1 MPPAVSAR
9 RAPNASAQVLRRRG
23 IRFRTRPRTVFR
35 SASELDAWL
44 MSVSLAAHRIFL
56 PPDHSDGAN
65 THEMWTNRGSS
76 ASTIPAQS
84 RGRIQIVR
92 LERFDRLHVKLF
104 LVIAGAIAGLTLVT
118 YLVFTWAFEAGF
130 VQYLNRADEARLE
143 LMTDRLADVYTR
155 EGGWAS
161 LARDGERWMAMS
173 RDALGLPS
181 SAEPGQR
188 RELPLTIDPRLLLFD
203 ANHARLIGSPEVAP
217 RAVLKPIDTGGT
229 VVGYL
234 GYVPRVEL
242 VQSLERVYLR
252 RQHQAFTAV
261 AIGMVVAGLA
271 YWLTRRVRALM
282 RGTNALIHGDYTA
295 RVTPRGHDELARL
308 AGDFNTLATTLA
320 AAQEARRAWVAD
332 IAHELRT
339 PLALLRGEIE
349 SLQDGVRELNQDSVA
364 SLAFETTRLTRLVE
378 DLHTLSLSD
387 RGALTY
393 HRKPLDLA
401 DVLRDAVAGWRRE
414 AEQHGLSLTLDLE
427 DDTIVFAD
435 ETRLAQLF
443 ANLMQNSVR
452 YTDGPGQIAISLRRE
467 RDCAVVDWQDSAPG
481 VAPEELPR
489 LTERLYRVEASRS
502 RVSGGSGLGL
512 AIARAIVEGHGGRL
526 VAAAS
531 PLGGLAIRVELP
543 LWSDPTNG

>member
-1 MPPAVSAR
+1 MPPALRAR
-9 RAPNASAQVLRRRG
+9 RTPNATARVLRRRG
-23 IRFRTRPRTVFR
+23 IRFRTRPRTVLR
-35 SASELDAWL
+35 SPSVLGAWL
-44 MSVSLAAHRIFL
+44 MSVSLAALVIFPL
-56 PPDHSDGAN
+56 PGHSDGAN

-76 ASTIPAQS
+76 ASIIPAHS

-92 LERFDRLHVKLF
+92 IERFDRLHVKLF

-118 YLVFTWAFEAGF
+118 YLVFTWVFEAGF

-188 RELPLTIDPRLLLFD
+188 RELPLTIDPRL
-203 ANHARLIGSPEVAP
+203 IGSPEVAS

-252 RQHQAFTAV
+252 RQHQAFAAV
-261 AIGMVVAGLA
+261 AIGMVVAALGLAAGLA

-308 AGDFNTLATTLA
+308 AGDFNTLAATLA

-339 PLALLRGEIE
+339 PLAVLRGEIE

-414 AEQHGLSLTLDLE
+414 AEQHGLSLMLDLE

-543 LWSDPTNG
+543 LWSDPPRG

>member
-9 RAPNASAQVLRRRG
+9 RAPNASVQVLRRRG

-35 SASELDAWL
+35 SASVLDAWL
-44 MSVSLAAHRIFL
+44 MSVSLTAHRIFP

-92 LERFDRLHVKLF
+92 IERFDRLHVKLF

-118 YLVFTWAFEAGF
+118 YLVFTWVFEAGF

-143 LMTDRLADVYTR
+143 LMTERLADVYTR

-161 LARDGERWMAMS
+161 LARDGDRWMAMS

-203 ANHARLIGSPEVAP
+203 AKGGLLLGRAEMASQ
-217 RAVLKPIDTGGT
+217 AVLKPIGSGGT

-252 RQHQAFTAV
+252 RQHQAFAAV
-261 AIGMVVAGLA
+261 AIGMVVAALGLAAGLA

-282 RGTNALIHGDYTA
+282 RGTNALIRGDYTA
-295 RVTPRGHDELARL
+295 RVTPRGHDELGRL
-308 AGDFNTLATTLA
+308 ARDFNTLAATLA

-339 PLALLRGEIE
+339 PLA
-349 SLQDGVRELNQDSVA
+349 
-364 SLAFETTRLTRLVE
+364 
-378 DLHTLSLSD
+378 
-387 RGALTY
+387 
-393 HRKPLDLA
+393 
-401 DVLRDAVAGWRRE
+401 VL
-414 AEQHGLSLTLDLE
+414 
-427 DDTIVFAD
+427 
-435 ETRLAQLF
+435 
-443 ANLMQNSVR
+443 
-452 YTDGPGQIAISLRRE
+452 
-467 RDCAVVDWQDSAPG
+467 
-481 VAPEELPR
+481 
-489 LTERLYRVEASRS
+489 
-502 RVSGGSGLGL
+502 
-512 AIARAIVEGHGGRL
+512 
-526 VAAAS
+526 
-531 PLGGLAIRVELP
+531 
-543 LWSDPTNG
+543 